1 MPYRQVQ
8 NWILAFL
15 ILLSVIVF
23 GMWVAARRLKSD
35 LEAVANAQRVR
46 AEYSDTLIR
55 VFRTVDSTLAVS
67 DSISV
72 ARLDSLEKRLSVKDR
87 KRENQIRQVNEAVE
101 AQARAIQHTR

>member
-15 ILLSVIVF
+15 VLLSVIVF
-23 GMWVAARRLKSD
+23 GMWVAARKLKAD
-35 LEAVANAQRVR
+35 LADIADAQRVR

-87 KRENQIRQVNEAVE
+87 KRENQIRQVNAAVE